1 MEKNK
6 NILFIDFNWVISYK
20 NFWHSLEIKDNK
32 TYESINNY
40 LFKENINIVKDWMVW
55 KYSSNEVCEY
65 ISNNLSLDFK
75 YIYNTLVGDCKKI
88 DLSEKILKLLEK
100 LKKYYNIV
108 LVTDNMDCFSKY
120 TLKYN
125 AKYFK
130 VFDWI
135 FNSSE
140 HWFFKNEIYNDYIIK
155 YNSQINL
162 SYLIDDSIRN
172 CDFFNKLW
180 WNALNLK
187 WEEDVVGW
195 LKVLLKKANSKWYW
209 QI

>member
-75 YIYNTLVGDCKKI
+75 YIYTIHL
-88 DLSEKILKLLEK
+88 
-100 LKKYYNIV
+100 
-108 LVTDNMDCFSKY
+108 
-120 TLKYN
+120 
-125 AKYFK
+125 
-130 VFDWI
+130 
-135 FNSSE
+135 
-140 HWFFKNEIYNDYIIK
+140 
-155 YNSQINL
+155 
-162 SYLIDDSIRN
+162 
-172 CDFFNKLW
+172 
-180 WNALNLK
+180 
-187 WEEDVVGW
+187 
-195 LKVLLKKANSKWYW
+195 
-209 QI
+209 

>member
-6 NILFIDFNWVISYK
+6 NILFIDFNWIISYK

>member
-1 MEKNK
+1 
-6 NILFIDFNWVISYK
+6 
-20 NFWHSLEIKDNK
+20 
-32 TYESINNY
+32 
-40 LFKENINIVKDWMVW
+40 
-55 KYSSNEVCEY
+55 
-65 ISNNLSLDFK
+65 
-75 YIYNTLVGDCKKI
+75 
-88 DLSEKILKLLEK
+88 
-100 LKKYYNIV
+100 
-108 LVTDNMDCFSKY
+108 MDCFSKY